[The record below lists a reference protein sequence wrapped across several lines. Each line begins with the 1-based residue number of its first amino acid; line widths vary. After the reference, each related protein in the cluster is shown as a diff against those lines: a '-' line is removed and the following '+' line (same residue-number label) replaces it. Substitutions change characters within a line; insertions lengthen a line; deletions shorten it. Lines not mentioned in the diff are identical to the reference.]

1 MIQQV
6 EYLIVKTKMYVTL
19 QMEEENII
27 HVIYG
32 LTQKQAN
39 WKKNACSIHIRP
51 ECGTRQKLFE
61 CKTNEKKIQIRA
73 QGCIYPS
80 YLITA
85 KEEKAPFHEIRQKKK
100 NLSPLALALAIPS
113 ILLGAFPHPFFR
125 VRLAHFILHVA

>member
-39 WKKNACSIHIRP
+39 WKKMHALFTFGLNVVHAKNCSNVKQMR
-51 ECGTRQKLFE
+51 
-61 CKTNEKKIQIRA
+61 KKIQIRA
-73 QGCIYPS
+73 QRCIYAS
-80 YLITA
+80 YLIAA

-100 NLSPLALALAIPS
+100 I
-113 ILLGAFPHPFFR
+113 
-125 VRLAHFILHVA
+125 